1 MRADKGEVFAG
12 NMLQIL
18 ADSKFGA
25 ANIGDQCTFFYGWCN
40 LFEQGG
46 DACNGGAA
54 NDEIAVGNCCF
65 SFAKSGVAPGLGKAC
80 IATLGSARSNHQ
92 ALAQF
97 AILGFH
103 SQ

>member
-25 ANIGDQCTFFYGWCN
+25 ANIGDLCTFFYGGCN

-54 NDEIAVGNCCF
+54 NDEIAVGNRCF
-65 SFAKSGVAPGLGKAC
+65 GFAKSGVAPSLGKAC
-80 IATLGSARSNHQ
+80 LAAFGSARSDHQ
-92 ALAQF
+92 ALAQVT
-97 AILGFH
+97 ILGFH